1 MTYWFCGRRDEQRST
16 LPAPLSP
23 ARRFDNS
30 MLMKCWRLSMPLR
43 ATTLCAAV
51 LSLLLSLF
59 SITVAMGRDSGAGN
73 TAVDRARST
82 PEIDFVG
89 NRAFSSEKLL
99 QILLMGTPRWFND
112 SGSINP
118 NALHL
123 ATDIL
128 VAFYYDD
135 GFLNVQ
141 VHEPQIASVNR
152 AMISIY
158 EGPLYRAGSIAIEG
172 QLRFP
177 RRDLESQLT
186 MLSGQPFRGSTL
198 QRDALALS
206 DFYSD
211 RGFAF
216 VYVDPMTRMDPKRHL
231 VDVWYFIKPGNE
243 IRIDRITISGNTTT
257 PEKVIRAAL
266 RIHKHELYSARAFHE
281 SMARLDA
288 LGLFSG
294 THITTEPSTKS
305 DEINVRVTVV
315 EKSKV

>member
-1 MTYWFCGRRDEQRST
+1 MKRS
-16 LPAPLSP
+16 
-23 ARRFDNS
+23 
-30 MLMKCWRLSMPLR
+30 RLSKSSR
-43 ATTLCAAV
+43 AATFCA
-51 LSLLLSLF
+51 SLLFLSLSLF
-59 SITVAMGRDSGAGN
+59 LTTSAVARDSTGNKGGTSSAGIITPEIVFVGN
-73 TAVDRARST
+73 TA
-82 PEIDFVG
+82 FC
-89 NRAFSSEKLL
+89 SEKLL
-99 QILLMGTPRWFND
+99 EVLSNGWPRWFTA

-118 NALHL
+118 SAPHEAAGLL
-123 ATDIL
+123 T
-128 VAFYYDD
+128 AFYYDN
-135 GFLNVQ
+135 GFLNVHVDQ
-141 VHEPQIASVNR
+141 PRIALAADRV
-152 AMISIY
+152 MIGID

-172 QLRFP
+172 RLRFQ

-231 VDVWYFIKPGNE
+231 VDVWFFIKPGNE

-266 RIHKHELYSARAFHE
+266 RIHERELYSARAFHE
-281 SMARLDA
+281 SMARLDE